1 MAETPDGLQLWFFP
15 QHYILKPF
23 RFSLLLFNE
32 KEDVFYEN
40 SSSKNNCRKYCR
52 LAAWLIGLAYI
63 CSCWGYFGYYLRSL
77 FSGKHASIIGV
88 ISELPEYALT
98 LRGPLV
104 LLILY
109 CKGHRISEVVTRS
122 LYVTLNSD
130 RINRFYWKLLSF
142 VALFLSIILVI
153 IEHIPSWYVH
163 VWLTPVISSPAL
175 FSEVNQTVLEQ
186 TLNKTE
192 WTDPVQISKEWR
204 LIMHCIFR
212 VVSYFLVDQIMFLL
226 MLCALVTSTSLK
238 KLNSQVSHASKSLQ
252 SESGVLEKA
261 HFIFVDGMIAKYEET
276 RQLWE
281 KVNDEFMLLFST
293 ACGLSITIML
303 GYVVSTVMHLQ
314 AGLGKDLSTW
324 KKILGAF
331 FAAVR
336 VLVVTVPL
344 VSIHEQVPD
353 TYSVI

>member
-1 MAETPDGLQLWFFP
+1 M
-15 QHYILKPF
+15 
-23 RFSLLLFNE
+23 
-32 KEDVFYEN
+32 
-40 SSSKNNCRKYCR
+40 YC
-52 LAAWLIGLAYI
+52 L
-63 CSCWGYFGYYLRSL
+63 
-77 FSGKHASIIGV
+77 
-88 ISELPEYALT
+88 
-98 LRGPLV
+98 
-104 LLILY
+104 
-109 CKGHRISEVVTRS
+109 
-122 LYVTLNSD
+122 
-130 RINRFYWKLLSF
+130 
-142 VALFLSIILVI
+142 
-153 IEHIPSWYVH
+153 
-163 VWLTPVISSPAL
+163 
-175 FSEVNQTVLEQ
+175 
-186 TLNKTE
+186 
-192 WTDPVQISKEWR
+192 
-204 LIMHCIFR
+204 FR
-212 VVSYFLVDQIMFLL
+212 VVSYFLVDQTMFLL

-281 KVNDEFMLLFST
+281 KVNDEFMLLFSA

-314 AGLGKDLSTW
+314 AGFGKDVFTW